1 MYWLGNKM
9 VIIEKIR
16 NYIAKR
22 KWRKENTHNF
32 TTIAF
37 EVDFQKVIVGNGSYG
52 ELTVYNSGTDSI
64 VKIGNYCSI
73 GPNTVFLVGA
83 EHEMD
88 HVSTYPFKT
97 MILNEGTEAKSKGD
111 IIIDDDVWIGYGA
124 IILSGVHI
132 GQGAVIA
139 AGSIVTKDI
148 PPYAIAAGN
157 PARIIKYRFE
167 KDIINELMLLDFEK
181 FNEEKIQKNISEMYK
196 RIKESESLK
205 EWIATL

>member
-1 MYWLGNKM
+1 MTI
-9 VIIEKIR
+9 VERIR

-37 EVDFQKVIVGNGSYG
+37 EVDFHKVIVGNESYG
-52 ELTVYNSGTDSI
+52 ELTIYNNGTDSV

-88 HVSTYPFKT
+88 HISTYPFKT
-97 MILNEGTEAKSKGD
+97 MIFNEGTETMSKGD
-111 IIIDDDVWIGYGA
+111 IVIDDDVWIGYGA
-124 IILSGVHI
+124 IILSGVHV

-139 AGSIVTKDI
+139 AGSVVSKDV
-148 PPYAIAAGN
+148 PPYAVIAGN
-157 PARIIKYRFE
+157 PSRIIKYRFSSE
-167 KDIINELMLLDFEK
+167 LIEQLMQIDYGKLRREDIVKHKKELCSKLSKADNIEWID
-181 FNEEKIQKNISEMYK
+181 KIKK
-196 RIKESESLK
+196 RI
-205 EWIATL
+205 

>member
-124 IILSGVHI
+124 VILSGVHI

-139 AGSIVTKDI
+139 AGSVVSKDV
-148 PPYAIAAGN
+148 PPYAVIAGN
-157 PARIIKYRFE
+157 PSRIIKYRFS
-167 KDIINELMLLDFEK
+167 
-181 FNEEKIQKNISEMYK
+181 SEMIEQLMKIDYGK
-196 RIKESESLK
+196 LEKEDVIKHKKELSSK
-205 EWIATL
+205 PSKVDDIEWIDEI